1 MNKTDFS
8 FLNVRW
14 TAGRFDDGLVEDD
27 ACRQFG
33 VIDRAADLL
42 DDPDI
47 PEIDIISDRRV
58 DDVQDRV
65 DRNRRQ
71 QIRVLGNNLFFL
83 HLSHLLWS

>member
-1 MNKTDFS
+1 M
-8 FLNVRW
+8 RW

-47 PEIDIISDRRV
+47 PEIDIIGDRGV
-58 DDVQDRV
+58 DDVQVRV

-71 QIRVLGNNLFFL
+71 QIRVLRNNLSVL
-83 HLSHLLWS
+83 QLSHLLWG